1 METHLLTKFLEA
13 SEDQVVEA
21 SFLLKV
27 CCEEQ
32 NGEALISDL
41 CPWVETEVMVFT
53 LTLPAAVSEE
63 GLGQDVGLWRD
74 LVPQQRLHTYDLK
87 DISTETSRTS
97 VQAPVS
103 GLMV

>member
-13 SEDQVVEA
+13 SEVVET

-32 NGEALISDL
+32 NGEALVSDF

-53 LTLPAAVSEE
+53 LTLPAAVSED

-74 LVPQQRLHTYDLK
+74 LLPQQRLHTYDLK
-87 DISTETSRTS
+87 DTQKFSTSS
-97 VQAPVS
+97 
-103 GLMV
+103 